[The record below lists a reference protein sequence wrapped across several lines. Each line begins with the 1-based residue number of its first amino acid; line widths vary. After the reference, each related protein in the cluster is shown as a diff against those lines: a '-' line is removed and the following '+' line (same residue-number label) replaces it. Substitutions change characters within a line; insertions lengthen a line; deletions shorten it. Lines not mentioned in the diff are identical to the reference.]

1 MEKASAASGGGAG
14 PTPKSTTFGMYYS
27 NTASSLSK
35 RPLGEIYTDAGMKK
49 KGERNPLNPKTKKS
63 FGAVTSK
70 LDTGIKNKGAQATGT
85 RVSDG
90 VTAKRKDELY
100 GR

>member
-1 MEKASAASGGGAG
+1 
-14 PTPKSTTFGMYYS
+14 
-27 NTASSLSK
+27 
-35 RPLGEIYTDAGMKK
+35 MKK

-70 LDTGIKNKGAQATGT
+70 LDTGIKNKGAQASGA

-100 GR
+100 GRLEPNLLAKFLSGKFNQNTFVTKLKVLN